1 MRSLNK
7 ARHFR
12 RWGIESCK
20 VVGTAGF
27 HPLRT
32 FVVVDSGAAEPP
44 CGLRIYQTIRNDERE
59 RIGRGGSALDGE
71 AAVNRYGG
79 TRDEIGTGASQEHRY
94 AG

>member
-1 MRSLNK
+1 
-7 ARHFR
+7 
-12 RWGIESCK
+12 
-20 VVGTAGF
+20 
-27 HPLRT
+27 LRT